1 MIHISTN
8 LEHKNKKT
16 HTHTHTRIYI
26 YIYIERERE
35 REREKRVYPRIP
47 KRMGNVSSVPLCK
60 ASSSAVNNL

>member
-26 YIYIERERE
+26 YIERERE
-35 REREKRVYPRIP
+35 RKECTQEFLKGWAMYHQFHCAKQV
-47 KRMGNVSSVPLCK
+47 LQQ
-60 ASSSAVNNL
+60 